1 MKKLILSVAI
11 STALLSAISPALAFE
26 QGDWVVRAGMTNVA
40 PDDSSSNVNVG
51 GVDLGV
57 GVNVDDNTQLGLNF
71 VYFYSQQLA
80 IEVLAATPFSHDI
93 GLNTVGAL
101 GNTKHLPPTL
111 SANYYFADPSAKF
124 QPYVGAGVNYTIFF
138 DEEFTSANTS
148 AGFSDLDLDSSLG
161 LAAQV
166 GFDYM
171 LDDKWLVN
179 ASVRWI
185 DIDTE
190 ASFDLNGS
198 AGSVDV
204 SIDPF
209 IYSITAG
216 YRF

>member
-57 GVNVDDNTQLGLNF
+57 GVNVDGNTQLGLNF

-148 AGFSDLDLDSSLG
+148 VGFSDLDLDSSLG

>member
-57 GVNVDDNTQLGLNF
+57 GVNVDGNTQLGLNF